1 MAVGLGIMLSFSIQ
15 NERQNHQLDHC
26 GGAFEFGR
34 GPQRELPRFVIDD
47 RFVSRDQL
55 WVEELPGGRLRVRNV
70 SAHKP
75 IMLAGGAEIPATEMR
90 ELTLPVRLTVGT
102 TLIAIAL
109 KSEAA
114 PARPP
119 PSPPTARTLPSAEP
133 TLSAP
138 EALPNESLADEGYL
152 SIQPVRRKDQPRLI
166 PALGASSGALSAG
179 TLSQWMEAV
188 LALQRSDAAPAE
200 FYAQAARSMID
211 MIGLDVGLVLL
222 HGAGGWQVVAR
233 AARAEDDGRQSPA
246 GREYS
251 QTVLSQVLAEKQTFY
266 QDLSLMNSQESL
278 RSVDAVVVSPVF
290 GLEDEVI
297 GALYGL
303 RRDGRPA
310 LVCKIQPLEAQ
321 LVQLLAAFVGAN
333 LARTTATRLRAQFEQ
348 FFPAALVRELARDPS
363 LLEGRGQDVTILMS
377 DLRGFST
384 ISEHLGPRD
393 TCRLVRDVME
403 RLSERIAEH
412 AGVIVSYQGDGLL
425 AMWNAPFHQQNHATL
440 ACRAALAMLD
450 EVPVLN
456 DVWQPIT
463 GVPIQIGIGI
473 NSGNAQVGNTGSSR
487 RFMYGPLGNTVNLV
501 SRVEGVTK
509 YLNLPVLIT
518 GFTQAQVGNA
528 FATRR
533 LGLARVAGIQSA
545 FDLYELHGVTACPEW
560 LAFRDQ
566 YEQALTMYETRQ
578 WLRTC
583 QILLPLVEE
592 AGPMGRYDQ
601 PTLKLV
607 KRSFSCLE
615 SPPETFDPVMDFFGK

>member
-1 MAVGLGIMLSFSIQ
+1 MLSFSIQ

-34 GPQRELPRFVIDD
+34 GPQRELPRFIIDD
-47 RFVSRDQL
+47 RFVSRDHL
-55 WVEELPGGRLRVRNV
+55 WVEELSGGRLRVRNV
-70 SAHKP
+70 SARKP
-75 IMLAGGAEIPATEMR
+75 VLLADGAEIPATEMR
-90 ELTLPVRLTVGT
+90 ELTLPTRLTVGT

-109 KSEAA
+109 KPEAA
-114 PARPP
+114 PTRPP
-119 PSPPTARTLPSAEP
+119 PSPAAARTVAPAAP
-133 TLSAP
+133 PP
-138 EALPNESLADEGYL
+138 EASPDESFADEGYL
-152 SIQPVRRKDQPRLI
+152 SIQPVRRQDQPRRVSG
-166 PALGASSGALSAG
+166 LGEASGALSAA
-179 TLSQWMEAV
+179 TLSQWMESV

-200 FYAQAARSMID
+200 FYAQAAQSMID

-222 HGAGGWQVVAR
+222 HFDRGWQVVAR
-233 AARAEDDGRQSPA
+233 AARAEDDGRPSIT

-251 QTVLSQVLAEKQTFY
+251 QTVLRQVLAEKQTFY
-266 QDLSLMNSQESL
+266 QDLSLMNAQESL
-278 RSVDAVVVSPVF
+278 QAVDAVVVSPVF

-303 RRDGRPA
+303 RRRGRQM

-333 LARTTATRLRAQFEQ
+333 LARTTATRLRTRYEQ

-384 ISEHLGPRD
+384 ISEHLGPQD

-403 RLSERIAEH
+403 RLSERVAEY

-425 AMWNAPFHQQNHATL
+425 AMWNAPFHQQEHATL

-450 EVPVLN
+450 EVPALN
-456 DVWQPIT
+456 DAWQPIT
-463 GVPIQIGIGI
+463 GMPIQIGIGI
-473 NSGNAQVGNTGSSR
+473 NSGTVQVGNTGSSR

-518 GFTQAQVGNA
+518 GFTRAQVGNT

-533 LGLARVAGIQSA
+533 LGQARVAGIQSA
-545 FDLYELHGVTACPEW
+545 FDLYELHGVTARPEW

-566 YEQALTMYETRQ
+566 YEQALTLYESRQ

-583 QILLPLVEE
+583 QILLPLMEE
-592 AGPMGRYDQ
+592 GGQVGRYDQ

-607 KRSFSCLE
+607 KRSFGCLE
-615 SPPETFDPVMDFFGK
+615 SPPEPFDPVMEFFDK